1 MEWNDPFIFRLSA
14 IFNALTWSSMARVET
29 WLAFAQPLL
38 TRTVDTQFEE
48 TTVEDQLEQATKKE
62 KENV

>member
-1 MEWNDPFIFRLSA
+1 
-14 IFNALTWSSMARVET
+14 MARVET

-62 KENV
+62 KENVWICSNMYVLQYS